1 MRERLVWKLLSINI
15 PVIGAVILM
24 VWLAIDYLA
33 ADYFMFLMERYRI
46 SPTEVQGMFLDAVHR
61 YLIWASLGA
70 LVLAAGLG
78 FLLTRKVLRPLSQM
92 TEVSRQIAAGDYG
105 ARVRVASQDEI
116 GRLGNAFNDMA
127 DSLER
132 VELMRKR
139 IVADVAHELRTP
151 LTNMRGYLEGLRDGV
166 VPVDA
171 KILDILQNESMRMVK
186 LVEDLLELARADAAK
201 AHLRREEVSVN
212 ELLAQVLELTGTQFR
227 ARNIEIER
235 DFSKLDLHLKA
246 DRDKLLQALRNLTDN
261 ACKYTPRGG
270 HVRVRSE
277 RVADGIL
284 VTFAN
289 TGEGIAEQ
297 DLPHIFE
304 RFYRTE
310 KSRSRDLGGAGIGLS
325 IVKHLVEAHGG
336 RVGAESPPGETRIW
350 LLLPT

>member
-1 MRERLVWKLLSINI
+1 
-15 PVIGAVILM
+15 
-24 VWLAIDYLA
+24 
-33 ADYFMFLMERYRI
+33 
-46 SPTEVQGMFLDAVHR
+46 
-61 YLIWASLGA
+61 
-70 LVLAAGLG
+70 
-78 FLLTRKVLRPLSQM
+78 
-92 TEVSRQIAAGDYG
+92 
-105 ARVRVASQDEI
+105 
-116 GRLGNAFNDMA
+116 
-127 DSLER
+127 
-132 VELMRKR
+132 
-139 IVADVAHELRTP
+139 LRTP